1 MADVIILSGT
11 HINQSMASRPV
22 AMTKMRPI
30 FRTAGPY
37 VIAHQLRKNNISVQV
52 IDYIQFL
59 SDTQLISLIKKFLPK
74 DKNKS
79 CILGISTTFLQ
90 PVDHLLPSNVVDAI
104 KNIKL
109 EYSNLKIVAG
119 GAHAHHLWMKDNYI
133 DYSIFSYSEDVTLE
147 LFNGILGKTPL
158 SPEFKL
164 NKKITRDNVNFDI
177 IQSDFRFIKE
187 DCIRPNESLPLEISR
202 GCIFKCKFCK
212 FPHIGKKKN
221 DYIRCIDQ
229 IKAELIYNYKTFGT
243 KNYYVLDDTFNETP
257 EKVKAFYDMTQS
269 LPFKINWCAYIR
281 ADLIHRFPETAM
293 WLKDSG
299 LIGAFFG
306 IETFHPEASN
316 LIGKAWSGKHAKDF
330 ILKLKNNIWGDDV
343 IISVS
348 LIMGIPPETW
358 EDIVETQKW
367 MIENKID
374 DWSWHSLSISGNPKK
389 TNDKSEFEKDPAKYG
404 FSFPNP
410 NNFNDWHH
418 NSITKKQ
425 VDEWYNNFNRSF
437 DEPIKMG
444 AWHIIEILNY
454 FDKEVAMS
462 DTFTKNFSKE
472 IKDKRIEWNALYIKM
487 LEELPDTI

>member
-11 HINQSMASRPV
+11 HINQPQASRPV
-22 AMTKMRPI
+22 AINKMRPI

-37 VIAHQLRKNNISVQV
+37 VIAHHLRKNNISVQV

-59 SDTQLISLIKKFLPK
+59 SDTQLISLIKKFLSK

-90 PVDHLLPSNVVDAI
+90 PVDNLLPSNVVDAI

-133 DYSIFSYSEDVTLE
+133 DYSIFSYSEDVALE

-158 SPEFKL
+158 PHDFKL
-164 NKKITRDNVNFDI
+164 NTKILRDNVNFDI
-177 IQSDFRFIKE
+177 VQSDFRFVKE

-202 GCIFKCKFCK
+202 GCIFKCKFCRY
-212 FPHIGKKKN
+212 PHIGKKKN

-229 IKAELIYNYKTFGT
+229 IRAELIHNYETFGT
-243 KNYYVLDDTFNETP
+243 TNYYVLDDTFNETP
-257 EKVKAFYDMTQS
+257 EKVKAFYDMTQT

-316 LIGKAWSGKHAKDF
+316 LIGKAWSGKHGKDF
-330 ILKLKNNIWGDDV
+330 ILELKNNIWGDDV
-343 IISVS
+343 IITLS
-348 LIMGIPPETW
+348 LILGIPPETW
-358 EDIVETQKW
+358 EDILETQQW
-367 MIENKID
+367 IVDNKID
-374 DWSWHSLSISGNPKK
+374 SWTWHSLAINGNPNKS
-389 TNDKSEFEKDPAKYG
+389 NDKSEFEKDPTKYG
-404 FSFPNP
+404 FTFPNP
-410 NNFNDWHH
+410 ANLKDWHH

-425 VDEWYNNFNRSF
+425 VDEWYNNAETLF
-437 DEPIKMG
+437 DKSIRLG
-444 AWHIIEILNY
+444 SWNIIEILNY

-462 DTFTKNFSKE
+462 DNFKKNFFKE
-472 IKDKRIEWNALYIKM
+472 INDKRTAWNALYIKM
-487 LEELPDTI
+487 LEELPDAR